1 MADQVNPTGGLVTG
15 LPQMLL
21 AAKAQSPPESP
32 RPAKA
37 AEHQANK
44 PSDGLA
50 GQSAKVAESDLNTI
64 NQYLEQTNS
73 NLKFKVD
80 DGTGITFFQI
90 VSTSTGEVI
99 RQVPSEEILTM
110 ARKLREL
117 SKHEASPGVLVDKE
131 G

>member
-21 AAKAQSPPESP
+21 AVKAQSPPESP

-37 AEHQANK
+37 AESQANK
-44 PSDGLA
+44 PSDRLA
-50 GQSAKVAESDLNTI
+50 GPSAKVAESDLNAI

-90 VSTSTGEVI
+90 VNASTGEVI
-99 RQVPSEEILTM
+99 RQVPTEEILTM

-117 SKHEASPGVLVDKE
+117 SKHESSPGVLVDQE